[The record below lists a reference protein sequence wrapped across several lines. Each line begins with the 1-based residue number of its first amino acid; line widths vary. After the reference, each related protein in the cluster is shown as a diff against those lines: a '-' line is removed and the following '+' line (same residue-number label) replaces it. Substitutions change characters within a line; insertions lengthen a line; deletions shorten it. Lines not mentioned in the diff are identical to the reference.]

1 MLKHLTQRQK
11 IALSAFVLI
20 LSGIGCQIGFHFMSD
35 GTANLLG
42 LAALM
47 IYGTI
52 LFHVRR

>member
-1 MLKHLTQRQK
+1 MKNHIRRQK

-20 LSGIGCQIGFHFMSD
+20 LVGIGYQIAFHIVSD

-42 LAALM
+42 MASLM

-52 LFHVRR
+52 LFHVRK